1 MSASKRGRH
10 RAHVSP
16 PARAGNDQ
24 LLGQVEQGSAF
35 QAVGRAGAEALRQR
49 LAPARNGPAEGRK
62 TKWGGGSSRRERQG
76 AEAEWWGKGY
86 MMIWELFNYKP
97 PPSVVER
104 SGGRQTEVWEGGGG
118 GRGSSP
124 PASDSHALLP
134 RKGLPVDEAGR
145 KVGLAGRGPWE
156 DKGSRGS
163 WQAGETW
170 RAWLT
175 PVRLRWPGRDR
186 SGGRGAAPTPL
197 ASQLPQIGAGAAPG
211 RRAGAGGGVPGPG
224 SLTSTLPW
232 RPPLPSA
239 RVAAAADPGAGKA
252 PQG

>member
-49 LAPARNGPAEGRK
+49 LAPGRNGPAEGRK
-62 TKWGGGSSRRERQG
+62 TKWGGGSSRRE
-76 AEAEWWGKGY
+76 
-86 MMIWELFNYKP
+86 
-97 PPSVVER
+97 
-104 SGGRQTEVWEGGGG
+104 
-118 GRGSSP
+118 
-124 PASDSHALLP
+124 

-186 SGGRGAAPTPL
+186 PCSVESLQVLKDAFRNRLARLADFSLAATCSSCL
-197 ASQLPQIGAGAAPG
+197 FS
-211 RRAGAGGGVPGPG
+211 
-224 SLTSTLPW
+224 
-232 RPPLPSA
+232 LPSSLLLRGSERKGRPSCASRVLPLSLFA
-239 RVAAAADPGAGKA
+239 RCCFPVVAQMRK
-252 PQG
+252 QRR